1 MRSTQIRLWRVFP
14 ILMLGVAGC
23 ATVYTAA
30 EFSDRTAEHETVA
43 LLPFD
48 VSINLRELPEG
59 LTEEDLRQ
67 QERDEAYSFQRQL
80 YTQFLQRY
88 ARGQYSVEFQD
99 IDTTNVLLNRAD
111 VDYRAIYLSYTRA
124 ELADILGVDA
134 IVSGTIGRSRPMGT
148 GAAIATTILFGV
160 GVTNRVDTSMTV
172 HDGEDGFLLWSYDHE
187 IDGGLGST
195 PEGVAEN
202 LMRGVARS
210 FPYDNN
216 E

>member
-1 MRSTQIRLWRVFP
+1 MKATLVRIGLLVP
-14 ILMLGVAGC
+14 LLILVVTGC

-30 EFSDRTAEHETVA
+30 DFADRTAEHETVA

-59 LTEEDLRQ
+59 LTEEDLRA

-88 ARGQYSVEFQD
+88 ARGQYTVEFQD

-111 VDYRAIYLSYTRA
+111 VDYRAIYSSYTRA
-124 ELADILGVDA
+124 ELADLLDVDA
-134 IVSGTIGRSRPMGT
+134 VVSGAIGRSRPLGT
-148 GAAIATTILFGV
+148 GAAIVTTVLFGV
-160 GVTNRVDTSMTV
+160 GVTNQVEASMTV
-172 HDGEDGFLLWSYDHE
+172 HDGDDGALLWSYDHE
-187 IDGGLGST
+187 VGGGLGST
-195 PEGVAEN
+195 PEGVAES

-210 FPYDNN
+210 FPYDTRD
-216 E
+216 